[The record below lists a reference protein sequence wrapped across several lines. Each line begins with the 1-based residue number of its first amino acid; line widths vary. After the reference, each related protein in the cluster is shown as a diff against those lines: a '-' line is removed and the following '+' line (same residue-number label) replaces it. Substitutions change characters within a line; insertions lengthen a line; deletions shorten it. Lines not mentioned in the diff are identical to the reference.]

1 MRTRFAMLAGAALL
15 VTGLGF
21 AAASAWSAKPS
32 ASAEQRPA
40 ASAPQ
45 KSAAIS
51 MVVYKS
57 QT

>member
-1 MRTRFAMLAGAALL
+1 MRRHFTMLAGAALL

-21 AAASAWSAKPS
+21 AAASAGHAEPS
-32 ASAEQRPA
+32 ASAGQRPA
-40 ASAPQ
+40 ASARQ
-45 KSAAIS
+45 KAAAIS